1 MSDFDLIIRNGTVLN
16 GSGADGFRADVAIK
30 SGRIAAVGQVE
41 GSAAEDIDATDK
53 LVTPGWVDVHTH
65 YDGQVTWDSF
75 VTPSSLHG
83 VTTVVMGNC
92 GVGFAP
98 VRKQDHKTLISLME
112 GVEDIPGA
120 ALHEGLSWNWE
131 TFPEYLD
138 AIEERAHDI
147 DVAAQVPH
155 GALRVYVMG
164 ERGAALEKATGDDIA
179 EMARLNREAV
189 EAGALGF
196 TTSRTILH
204 KTAEGDAVPT
214 YDAAREELLGIAE
227 EMGKSGAGVLQL
239 VSDFADLQVEFE
251 TLTEMAR
258 LSRRPL
264 SLSLAQADVMPG
276 RYKELLAKL
285 EEANRAGLEMRGQV
299 ANRPVGLLLGLQG
312 SVHPF
317 ITYPSYREIADLSLA
332 ERVTKMRDPAFR
344 DQLLSEKPQKGNV
357 FANHIA
363 SSYDKM
369 FQLGD
374 PPNYEPEPST
384 SVAAVAERQGK
395 RPDELAYEILLQ
407 NEGREFLYFPFLN
420 YAEFSLDATKEML
433 ESDYTI
439 PGLSDGGAHVG
450 AICDGSFPTY
460 MLTHWARDRTRGDR
474 FDLAWLVKRQTR
486 DTAISMGLMD
496 RGLISPGYKAD
507 LNVIDFKKLR
517 LHPPHMIFDLPANT
531 RRLMQHADGYVA
543 TIVSGEVIRRD
554 GEATGALPGRLVR
567 GAQEPPSTLAA
578 E

>member
-1 MSDFDLIIRNGTVLN
+1 MSDFDLIVRGGTVL
-16 GSGADGFRADVAIK
+16 DGTGTQGYTADVGVKA
-30 SGRIAAVGQVE
+30 GRIVAIGQIE
-41 GSAAEDIDATDK
+41 GSASEEIDATGK

-83 VTTVVMGNC
+83 ATTVVMGNC

-131 TFPEYLD
+131 SFPEYLD
-138 AIEERAHDI
+138 AIEERPHDI

-164 ERGAALEKATGDDIA
+164 ERGAALEKASDDDVA

-204 KTAEGDAVPT
+204 KTAEGEAVPT

-239 VSDFADLQVEFE
+239 VSDFADLQIEFE

-258 LSRRPL
+258 LSGRPL

-317 ITYPSYREIADLSLA
+317 ITYPSYRAIADLPLE
-332 ERVTKMRDPAFR
+332 ERVAKMQAPHFR
-344 DQLLSEKPQKGNV
+344 KQLLSEEPQKGNV

-384 SVAAVAERQGK
+384 SVAAIAKRQGK
-395 RPDELAYEILLQ
+395 RPDELAYDILLQ

-486 DTAISMGLMD
+486 DTAVSMGLLD
-496 RGLISPGYKAD
+496 RGLIAHGYKAD
-507 LNVIDFKKLR
+507 LNVIDFGKLR

-531 RRLMQHADGYVA
+531 RRLMQEADGYVA

-554 GEATGALPGRLVR
+554 GKATGALPGKLIR
-567 GAQEPPSTLAA
+567 GAQEPPSKLAA

>member
-1 MSDFDLIIRNGTVLN
+1 MTKFDLIVRGGTVLD
-16 GSGADGFRADVAIK
+16 GSGNEGVQADVAIK
-30 SGRIAAVGQVE
+30 DGVIVAVGQVE
-41 GSAAEDIDATDK
+41 GATAEEVDATGK

-83 VTTVVMGNC
+83 ATTIVMGNC

-98 VRKQDHKTLISLME
+98 VRSQDHRTLISLME

-120 ALHEGLSWNWE
+120 ALHEGLDWNWE
-131 TFPEYLD
+131 SFPEYLD
-138 AIEERAHDI
+138 AIEARPHDI

-164 ERGAALEKATGDDIA
+164 ERGAALEKATGDDIT
-179 EMARLNREAV
+179 EMARLTREAV

-204 KTAEGDAVPT
+204 KTAEGEAVPT
-214 YDAAREELLGIAE
+214 YDAAREELIGIAE

-239 VSDFADLQVEFE
+239 VSDFADLQMEFE

-258 LSRRPL
+258 VSGRPL
-264 SLSLAQADVMPG
+264 SMSLAQADVMPG
-276 RYKELLAKL
+276 RYRELLEKL
-285 EEANRAGLEMRGQV
+285 NEANRAGLEIRGQV
-299 ANRPVGLLLGLQG
+299 ANRPVGILLGLQG

-317 ITYPSYREIADLSLA
+317 ITYPSYREIADLPLA
-332 ERVTKMRDPAFR
+332 ERVAKMREPAFR
-344 DQLLSEKPQKGNV
+344 AQLLSEAPQQGNV

-363 SSYDKM
+363 SSYHKM

-384 SVAAVAERQGK
+384 SVGAIAEREGM
-395 RPDELAYEILLQ
+395 RPDELAYDILLQ
-407 NEGREFLYFPFLN
+407 NDGREFLYFPFLN

-460 MLTHWARDRTRGDR
+460 MLTHWARDRTRGEK
-474 FDLAWLVKRQTR
+474 FDLPWLVKRQTR
-486 DTAISMGLMD
+486 DTAVAMGLLD
-496 RGLISPGYKAD
+496 RGLIAPGYKAD
-507 LNVIDFKKLR
+507 LNVIDFDKLR

-531 RRLMQHADGYVA
+531 RRLMQEADGYDA
-543 TIVSGEVIRRD
+543 TIVSGEVIRRG
-554 GEATGALPGRLVR
+554 GEATGALPGKLVR
-567 GAQEPPSTLAA
+567 GPQKAPERLAA

>member
-1 MSDFDLIIRNGTVLN
+1 MSGFDLIIRGGTILD
-16 GSGADGFRADVAIK
+16 GTGAEGYQADVAVK
-30 SGRIAAVGQVE
+30 DGRIVAVGAIAE
-41 GSAAEDIDATDK
+41 TAAEEIDATGK

-83 VTTVVMGNC
+83 ATTVVMGNC

-98 VRKQDHKTLISLME
+98 VRKQDHQTLISLME

-131 TFPEYLD
+131 SFPDYLD
-138 AIEERAHDI
+138 AIEEREHDI

-164 ERGAALEKATGDDIA
+164 ERGAALDKATEPEVQ
-179 EMARLNREAV
+179 EMGRLTREAV

-204 KTAEGDAVPT
+204 KTAEGAAVPT
-214 YDAAREELLGIAE
+214 FDAAREELLGISE

-239 VSDFADLQVEFE
+239 VSDFADLPVEFE
-251 TLTEMAR
+251 TLTEMVR
-258 LSRRPL
+258 VSGRPL
-264 SLSLAQADVMPG
+264 SLSLAQADVKPG

-317 ITYPSYREIADLSLA
+317 ITYPSYREIEDLPLP
-332 ERVTKMRDPAFR
+332 ERVSKMREPEFR
-344 DQLLSEKPQKGNV
+344 TQLLSEEPQRGNV

-363 SSYDKM
+363 SSYNKM

-374 PPNYEPEPST
+374 PPNYEPDPST
-384 SVAAVAERQGK
+384 SVAAIAEREGK
-395 RPDELAYEILLQ
+395 RPDELAYEVLLQ
-407 NEGREFLYFPFLN
+407 NDGREFLYFPFLN
-420 YAEFSLDATKEML
+420 YAEFSLEPTKEML
-433 ESDYTI
+433 ESEYTI

-460 MLTHWARDRTRGDR
+460 MLTHWARDRTRGGQL
-474 FDLAWLVKRQTR
+474 DLSLLVKMQTR
-486 DTAISMGLMD
+486 DTAVAMGLLD
-496 RGLISPGYKAD
+496 RGLIASGYKAD
-507 LNVIDFKKLR
+507 LNVIDFEKLR

-531 RRLMQHADGYVA
+531 RRLMQEADGYVA

-554 GEATGALPGRLVR
+554 GKATGALPGKLVR
-567 GAQEPPSTLAA
+567 GSQEPPAKLAA